1 MLADLSP
8 GCLYRSDTLDE
19 FLALQRLE
27 APSHLTLCDVR
38 PADIGRRTFT
48 PRFYEK
54 SRCLGGETDTS
65 CSHGVRS
72 FGHSYG
78 SHLSVLKLLTEAL
91 GLRIQNIEKCPFF
104 DFQSVLYLEI

>member
-38 PADIGRRTFT
+38 PADIREERSLHVFLKNRGVWEVRQT
-48 PRFYEK
+48 PHVHMVYVRLLMVPPIALGAWSMALVLWQPPEYYETVY
-54 SRCLGGETDTS
+54 RHFRIEDP
-65 CSHGVRS
+65 
-72 FGHSYG
+72 
-78 SHLSVLKLLTEAL
+78 KLL
-91 GLRIQNIEKCPFF
+91 KH
-104 DFQSVLYLEI
+104 